1 MKLIALADIVDGRI
15 AGDPETDITGV
26 AGIQEAGQGD
36 ITYLADKKNVS
47 ALDGLQASAV
57 FVHDKIENIS
67 LNMVIVENP
76 QYAFA
81 KALEVFHKKSLQPG
95 GVSEQAVICSGVQTG
110 KDVTVYPAAYI
121 SSNVMI
127 GDGVTIF
134 PGVFV
139 GEDTTI
145 GDNTFIYPNVTV
157 REGVRIG
164 KGVII
169 HAGAVI
175 GADGFG
181 YVQEKGIHYKIPQVG
196 GVIIEDNVEIGANVI
211 IDRATT
217 GNTVVGSGTKI
228 DNLVQIAHNVKIGK
242 NCIIV
247 AQVGISGSVE
257 IGDGTILGGQVGIKD
272 HIKIGKNVMV
282 AAQAGVISNLS
293 EGQIYSGSPAL
304 PHHTSLR
311 VNRTF
316 TRLPELAK
324 KVQKLEKLVSKEENS
339 DDR

>member
-1 MKLIALADIVDGRI
+1 MKLKELADIVGGRI
-15 AGDPETDITGV
+15 AGDPDTDITGV
-26 AGIQEAGQGD
+26 TGIQEARQGD
-36 ITYLADKKNVS
+36 ITYLADEKNIA
-47 ALDGLQASAV
+47 ALDGLQASAF
-57 FVHDKIENIS
+57 FVREELEGIS
-67 LNMVIVENP
+67 VNMVIVDNP
-76 QYAFA
+76 QYAYA
-81 KALEVFHKKSLQPG
+81 KALEVFYKKPRRPG
-95 GVSEQAVICSGVQTG
+95 GISEQAVICSGVQTG
-110 KDVTVYPAAYI
+110 DDVTVYPNAYI
-121 SSNVMI
+121 SSNAVI
-127 GDGVTIF
+127 GDRVTIF
-134 PGVFV
+134 PGVFIGV
-139 GEDTTI
+139 DTTI
-145 GDNTFIYPNVTV
+145 GDDTFLYPNVTV
-157 REGVRIG
+157 REGVHIG
-164 KGVII
+164 KSVII

-181 YVQEKGIHYKIPQVG
+181 YVQEKGMHYKIPQVG
-196 GVIIEDNVEIGANVI
+196 GVIIEDSVEIGANVI

-217 GNTVVGSGTKI
+217 GNTIVGSGTKI

-257 IGDGTILGGQVGIKD
+257 IGDGTILGGQVGVKD
-272 HIKIGKNVMV
+272 HITIGKNVMV
-282 AAQAGVISNLS
+282 AAQAGVINNLA

-324 KVQKLEKLVSKEENS
+324 KVQKLEKLISKEENS